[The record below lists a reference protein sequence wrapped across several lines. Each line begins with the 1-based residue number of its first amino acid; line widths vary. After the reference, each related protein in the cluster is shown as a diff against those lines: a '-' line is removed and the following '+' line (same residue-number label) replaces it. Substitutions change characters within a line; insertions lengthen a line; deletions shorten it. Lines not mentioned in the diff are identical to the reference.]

1 MMWDQGMNWHTLVW
15 LGMALFWVLVIV
27 LALTPTKYLLE
38 QIDLLDDGD
47 DVPGTM
53 PGDAKDRFAAPG
65 KALT

>member
-1 MMWDQGMNWHTLVW
+1 MMWDQGMSWHTLVW
-15 LGMALFWVLVIV
+15 IGMALFWALVIV

-47 DVPGTM
+47 DALAAAPA
-53 PGDAKDRFAAPG
+53 DAKDRFAGPG